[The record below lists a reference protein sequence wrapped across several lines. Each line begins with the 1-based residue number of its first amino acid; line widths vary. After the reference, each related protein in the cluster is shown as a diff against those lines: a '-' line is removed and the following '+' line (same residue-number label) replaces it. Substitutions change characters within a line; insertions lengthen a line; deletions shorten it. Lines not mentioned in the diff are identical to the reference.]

1 MFRIKLTAKAKREL
15 KNLSKTHKHTVGLAF
30 EELKDIPTLGKPL
43 TRDLTGRY
51 TYKMGIFRIVY
62 IVNEKDETVTILTVG
77 HRATVY
83 IRIRKN

>member
-1 MFRIKLTAKAKREL
+1 MFKLKLTAKAKRQL

-30 EELKDIPTLGKPL
+30 EELKDVPMLGKPL
-43 TRDLTGRY
+43 IRDLTGRY

-62 IVNEKDETVTILTVG
+62 MLNEKDETVTILTVG

-83 IRIRKN
+83 TKKN